1 MKQLI
6 DYVKLYLKEE
16 FKWQYGLFILA
27 FGLLLLYLNFY
38 FPATNRIHYYQRW
51 KDTTALYHF
60 ALYAIPFA
68 IAVLAQKLFYPKEE
82 LGFIKNYKFWGVLVF
97 GVLLWSLRGGLI
109 YYFNK
114 YAIAGLERSTV
125 ELESYYRIIYAL
137 LKIGLALV
145 PLIIFWWF
153 ADRKEQPLY
162 GMRRG
167 DLNLKPYLVL
177 LALLI
182 PIIVIAAQNPGFLKS
197 YPRSQVIKT
206 LEVLPV
212 IRVQYF
218 QGLNYPGFLKSY
230 PRSQV
235 IKTLEILNPDHR
247 QYFLTYEALYILDF
261 YNIELFFR
269 GFMIL
274 AFLKYAGPKIILPTA
289 IFYCCL
295 HFGKPFGEALSSLF
309 GGAILGIITYYSRS
323 IWGGII
329 IHVGIAATM
338 EIAAYAVMA
347 GQG

>member
-114 YAIAGLERSTV
+114 YAIAGLDRSTV

-167 DLNLKPYLVL
+167 APSPGTCIVL
-177 LALLI
+177 
-182 PIIVIAAQNPGFLKS
+182 S
-197 YPRSQVIKT
+197 
-206 LEVLPV
+206 
-212 IRVQYF
+212 
-218 QGLNYPGFLKSY
+218 
-230 PRSQV
+230 
-235 IKTLEILNPDHR
+235 
-247 QYFLTYEALYILDF
+247 
-261 YNIELFFR
+261 
-269 GFMIL
+269 
-274 AFLKYAGPKIILPTA
+274 PKIAPLAHET
-289 IFYCCL
+289 CRV
-295 HFGKPFGEALSSLF
+295 LSPK
-309 GGAILGIITYYSRS
+309 AKDTN
-323 IWGGII
+323 
-329 IHVGIAATM
+329 
-338 EIAAYAVMA
+338 
-347 GQG
+347 

>member
-114 YAIAGLERSTV
+114 YAIAGLDRSTV

-153 ADRKEQPLY
+153 TDRKEQPLY

-182 PIIVIAAQNPGFLKS
+182 PIIVIAAQN
-197 YPRSQVIKT
+197 
-206 LEVLPV
+206 
-212 IRVQYF
+212 
-218 QGLNYPGFLKSY
+218 PGFLKSY

-347 GQG
+347 GR

>member
-206 LEVLPV
+206 LE
-212 IRVQYF
+212 
-218 QGLNYPGFLKSY
+218 
-230 PRSQV
+230 
-235 IKTLEILNPDHR
+235 ILNPDHR